1 MFACGKGRVAGR
13 KEKRP
18 RKKGK
23 GGYTQKE
30 KGKETYRSPASCFY
44 VSIRIHGVHVPGS
57 RVNGYIRPLQES
69 RANLISF
76 TLRGR

>member
-30 KGKETYRSPASCFY
+30 KGKETYRSPASTY
-44 VSIRIHGVHVPGS
+44 LSV
-57 RVNGYIRPLQES
+57 
-69 RANLISF
+69 F
-76 TLRGR
+76 TEYTFQVLVLTATFGRSKSEFNFVYS